1 MKTYARFLEDGRVA
15 ETHVGNPQTAFV
27 KAIADLFVEVPEG
40 TQIEDKKTDK
50 GWEKYKQPEPR
61 EVVRPNLLAENA
73 LKSFLTRAERIAFK
87 AAASSD
93 PVIEDF
99 AEMIVL
105 KPQDLDSAETVE
117 AIDKLAELKV
127 LTAARATA
135 LKNLEV

>member
-1 MKTYARFLEDGRVA
+1 MKTYARILEDGRVA
-15 ETHVGNPQTAFV
+15 ETHSGNPQTDFV

-40 TQIEDKKTDK
+40 TKTNDKKTDK
-50 GWEKYKQPEPR
+50 GWEKFKEPEPPV
-61 EVVRPNLLAENA
+61 VVRPNLLAENT
-73 LKSFLTRAERIAFK
+73 LKSFFTRAERIAFK

-99 AEMIVL
+99 AEMIAL
-105 KPQDLDSAETVE
+105 KPQDLDSDETVE
-117 AIDKLAELKV
+117 AIDKLAALKV